1 MVHFEAKFKYIKE
14 LHETCG
20 FILNCTFV
28 MSLKYHHLFDSLN
41 ISISFSKN
49 KKNLRCGGCGPGNLT
64 SLGLILLRLK
74 SPQICFETG
83 SNENDS
89 LENLEIPFILNIFV
103 LLEFSYKLQRIYTV
117 SNIEAQNLYEK
128 NMYSVFYSH
137 R

>member
-1 MVHFEAKFKYIKE
+1 MRFHIK
-14 LHETCG
+14 LHICYV
-20 FILNCTFV
+20 I
-28 MSLKYHHLFDSLN
+28 KIPYLFDSLN
-41 ISISFSKN
+41 ISISFSK
-49 KKNLRCGGCGPGNLT
+49 KKKKPALRRMWTSRPGNLT
-64 SLGLILLRLK
+64 SLVLILLRLK